1 MFSWAEGCPPPP
13 ASSGNMT
20 VISFLEWGHLGT
32 TEVNFNVKKRHRSP
46 PRSQFRVHTYVKGFV
61 PLYREKEIMN
71 HDYFKGNGH
80 QWASP
85 TPRQEQEEKGQYEHS
100 DQRNGGYL
108 AVSWRTLCI
117 RKNWWNPL
125 TVCLSVLTIKLAIC
139 KESRVVLWLYKH
151 ISQELYIKVAY
162 KVSRGM
168 VFWSMH
174 IFYLGFSL
182 VKCKGP
188 LRAATGLLLSFN
200 FL

>member
-1 MFSWAEGCPPPP
+1 MGIANSKARTRGKGPVWA
-13 ASSGNMT
+13 
-20 VISFLEWGHLGT
+20 
-32 TEVNFNVKKRHRSP
+32 
-46 PRSQFRVHTYVKGFV
+46 
-61 PLYREKEIMN
+61 
-71 HDYFKGNGH
+71 
-80 QWASP
+80 QWP
-85 TPRQEQEEKGQYEHS
+85 EE
-100 DQRNGGYL
+100 RGYL

-200 FL
+200 FLQPLKECVLPIRSTPLLLKGCCEHFKPKVMPVVLFHRWLSQRWTNTSW